1 MTADELQS
9 AVLRFGLEEPP
20 VPRPVDVDTWRQVL
34 AWAQAH
40 NLVGQFWHAAPT
52 IALLSTA
59 QQSMLTSTYE
69 EAALPA
75 LAIEASALDVHR
87 LLGGARIE
95 WRALKGFATSRLL
108 YADPAQRSS
117 RDIDILVRPDDLQAT
132 LDVLGSITAEPAEVQ
147 AGPVRAAVLK
157 ERQIT
162 DTRSISI
169 DVHQA
174 IEGFL
179 VTSRLPVEPLFATPQ
194 AITVG
199 DVQVAV
205 CSNAAMFVHSVLHS
219 TSGGAQL
226 STLPDL
232 GRLARL
238 VDPDDAI
245 VRDLLAGRT
254 QRDLFVWSLN
264 AAAQQVPIP
273 AAWRDYVT
281 AHRLA
286 GPRQRWFD
294 AIHDSKARLGLANV
308 MIGERRLRRAAEAL
322 WPSDE
327 YLRFMGRTRVGNI
340 GWLARRAG
348 QVVRGQ

>member
-59 QQSMLTSTYE
+59 QQSMLTAAYE
-69 EAALPA
+69 DAALACTGDRGLCARRPPA
-75 LAIEASALDVHR
+75 VGWCADRVAGTQGLRHIATPVRRSGAAKFARHRHPRASRRPAGHTRGTGVDHCR
-87 LLGGARIE
+87 AGGGASRTGAGGGSEGAADHRHPQHLDRHSPGDRGVPGDQPTAGGAIV
-95 WRALKGFATSRLL
+95 RRRRRRSRL
-108 YADPAQRSS
+108 ATFRS
-117 RDIDILVRPDDLQAT
+117 Q
-132 LDVLGSITAEPAEVQ
+132 
-147 AGPVRAAVLK
+147 
-157 ERQIT
+157 
-162 DTRSISI
+162 
-169 DVHQA
+169 
-174 IEGFL
+174 
-179 VTSRLPVEPLFATPQ
+179 
-194 AITVG
+194 
-199 DVQVAV
+199 V

-264 AAAQQVPIP
+264 AAAQQIPIP
-273 AAWRDYVT
+273 AAV
-281 AHRLA
+281 
-286 GPRQRWFD
+286 
-294 AIHDSKARLGLANV
+294 ARLRHRSPTG
-308 MIGERRLRRAAEAL
+308 RAASAAG
-322 WPSDE
+322 ST
-327 YLRFMGRTRVGNI
+327 RFTT
-340 GWLARRAG
+340 ARRGSAW
-348 QVVRGQ
+348 RTS